1 MSHPTTVYIGE
12 EISLLIGPPETYL
25 PDICFRTVSSWTCG
39 DWASGPLYRTL
50 HIGPNRTGPDSRLP
64 HPASSPF
71 TAQQPGGS
79 PPPTSPSAATST
91 GRETLSLPSPPHP
104 PVCLPSPAFSTAL
117 RCAARHLLPI
127 VSAVDDSLQA

>member
-1 MSHPTTVYIGE
+1 MSHPTPVYIGE

-71 TAQQPGGS
+71 TAQQPGGLS
-79 PPPTSPSAATST
+79 SSHLAVRRHLH
-91 GRETLSLPSPPHP
+91 REGDSLPPFAASSTCVP
-104 PVCLPSPAFSTAL
+104 PVSRLLHRAAL
-117 RCAARHLLPI
+117 RRAPPLADRFCG
-127 VSAVDDSLQA
+127 